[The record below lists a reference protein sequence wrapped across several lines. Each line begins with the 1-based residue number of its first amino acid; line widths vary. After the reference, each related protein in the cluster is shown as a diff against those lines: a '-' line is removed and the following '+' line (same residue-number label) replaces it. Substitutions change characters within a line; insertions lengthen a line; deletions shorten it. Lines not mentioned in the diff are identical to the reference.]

1 MVNINI
7 PSNDT
12 RTLIKTYLKILNV
25 VNPNDANILTEGE
38 IKILTEFIILPDKYS
53 YQRFSRYAKPLV
65 LKNLHEFQG
74 WKVTPVNLNSKIYEL
89 LNKGYL
95 WRDED
100 GVLYLK
106 EFLIQG
112 AKNLADSKIVIH
124 FNDSKTD
131 R

>member
-74 WKVTPVNLNSKIYEL
+74 
-89 LNKGYL
+89 
-95 WRDED
+95 
-100 GVLYLK
+100 
-106 EFLIQG
+106 
-112 AKNLADSKIVIH
+112 
-124 FNDSKTD
+124 
-131 R
+131 